1 MAKEGSRFK
10 LLLTR
15 VRGLLDDTALHSGGQ
30 LTKLQ
35 HFVHFWSLVWRSFTR
50 NRCPMRATA
59 LAYGTLLALIPML
72 AVAVSVSTSFLKKE
86 GEDSINQFILKMVAS
101 VTPGVPDNVAADQKT
116 LTNATARASASAD
129 TNAPQ
134 SDGPPGRPSNPA
146 SPAETGAMGG
156 NAPPNPTALP
166 QDGQAQEA
174 LLARR
179 AIAHQIHD
187 FIQNTRRTALGLT
200 GSVLLIF
207 AGISMLTQIET
218 TFNDIWG
225 AARGRSWP
233 MRVVLYWGVLSLAP
247 LVLVVV
253 VGLATGPHLEWT
265 KRLLAGAPFLGR
277 LIFHVLPVVVLCLS
291 FSLFYALMP
300 NTRVGWRAALAGG
313 LAGGLL
319 FHLNNLI
326 SVLYVS
332 RVVTNS
338 RIYGSLGLVVVFMIG
353 LYFAWWILLFGAQV
367 AYAYQNRTA
376 YLEEKQVESVNQR
389 GREFI
394 ALRLMTSIGER
405 FERGERQPSV
415 TEMAQRLS
423 VPTRL
428 AQQILQTLCAARLV
442 VETSGADVGY
452 MPARPL
458 EAITCHD
465 VLLALRASQGQELA
479 TRDEPARV
487 EIYGEY
493 QRIEAAEQQAASSVT
508 MLALVQ
514 RARAKQLAD
523 KSVDEAGG

>member
-1 MAKEGSRFK
+1 
-10 LLLTR
+10 L
-15 VRGLLDDTALHSGGQ
+15 VDDTALHSGAQ

-35 HFVHFWSLVWRSFTR
+35 RSVHFWSLVWRSFSR

-72 AVAVSVSTSFLKKE
+72 FVVVSVTSSFLKKQ
-86 GEDSINQFILKMVAS
+86 GEDPIDQFILKMVAS
-101 VTPGVPDNVAADQKT
+101 VTPGVPDNLNAAPNTQ
-116 LTNATARASASAD
+116 TNAAARTPASAD

-134 SDGPPGRPSNPA
+134 SDQQEHASNPA
-146 SPAETGAMGG
+146 GPVEPGAPAG
-156 NAPPNPTALP
+156 NAQTNQGGSSP
-166 QDGQAQEA
+166 DEQAQEA
-174 LLARR
+174 LVARR
-179 AIAHQIHD
+179 AIARQIHE
-187 FIQNTRRTALGLT
+187 FIQNARRGALGLT

-225 AARGRSWP
+225 ATRGRSWP
-233 MRVVLYWGVLSLAP
+233 MRVMLYWGVLSLAP

-253 VGLATGPHLEWT
+253 FGLATGPHLGWT
-265 KRLLAGAPFLGR
+265 QHLLAGTPHLR
-277 LIFHVLPVVVLCLS
+277 KLIFHVLPVIVLCLA
-291 FSLFYALMP
+291 FSLFYGLMP

-319 FHLNNLI
+319 FHLNNVI

-353 LYFAWWILLFGAQV
+353 LYLAWWILLFGAQV

-394 ALRLMTSIGER
+394 ALRMMTCIGER
-405 FERGERQPSV
+405 FERGERQPSL
-415 TEMAQRLS
+415 TEIAERLF

-442 VETSGADVGY
+442 VETTGAEVGY
-452 MPARPL
+452 MPGRPL
-458 EAITCHD
+458 ESITCHD
-465 VLLALRASQGQELA
+465 VLTALRASQGQELT
-479 TRDEPARV
+479 TREEPARLEV
-487 EIYGEY
+487 YGEY
-493 QRIEAAEQQAASSVT
+493 QRIEDAERQAASTVT

-514 RARAKQLAD
+514 RARAKSLPE
-523 KSVDEAGG
+523 KLVDGAEG